1 MYEMLDMGGSS
12 NVIYSVNQFIGNACK
27 CLLLPSTK
35 NASQSFF
42 WSFNESGF
50 IDILDR
56 SAPEIV
62 TGAPLNKIFTSPQKI
77 LFLWIYLIW
86 IFHADGTT

>member
-50 IDILDR
+50 IDHPGFKKEKKTHSWLSVSWKTFPYYCDTLLSLLILV
-56 SAPEIV
+56 S
-62 TGAPLNKIFTSPQKI
+62 NF
-77 LFLWIYLIW
+77 
-86 IFHADGTT
+86 

>member
-50 IDILDR
+50 IDILDLR
-56 SAPEIV
+56 R
-62 TGAPLNKIFTSPQKI
+62 KRKHI
-77 LFLWIYLIW
+77 LGWSVSWKTFPYYCDTLLSLLILVSN
-86 IFHADGTT
+86 F